1 MNTFTIN
8 GEKFSEERLIKA
20 LQDQISRMPEYSHF
34 NDAVIEFCSQNN
46 AGDVFFYV
54 SNDNGEDM
62 MIKVTQRGKV
72 YWDWTGPVMDD

>member
-8 GEKFSEERLIKA
+8 GEKFSEERLIKT
-20 LQDQISRMPEYSHF
+20 LQNQISHMPEYSHF
-34 NDAVIEFCSQNN
+34 EDAVIEFCSQNI

-62 MIKVTQRGKV
+62 MVKVTQRGKV